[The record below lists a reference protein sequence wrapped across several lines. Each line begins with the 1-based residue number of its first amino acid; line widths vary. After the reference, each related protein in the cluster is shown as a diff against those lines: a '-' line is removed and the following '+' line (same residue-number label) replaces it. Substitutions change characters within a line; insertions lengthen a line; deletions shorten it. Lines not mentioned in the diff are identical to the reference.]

1 MSQEELFDPMH
12 CDVVELLDHLPDIDT
27 KHAWPKMLADLVD
40 ISSHRLSRMGHDDET
55 ALAEAKAIVIAIAE
69 FLGGRMLYLPRN
81 ESLRLA
87 LRDNLIWKELGKLSV
102 PALADKHEL
111 TPMQV
116 YNIIREQR
124 ALHRGRVQRS
134 LFGEET
140 DGV

>member
-1 MSQEELFDPMH
+1 MSQEELFDPMR
-12 CDVVELLDHLPDIDT
+12 CDIVELLDHLPDIDT

-40 ISSHRLSRMGHDDET
+40 IVTHRLRRLGRDDET
-55 ALAEAKAIVIAIAE
+55 TLLEAQAVIISIAE

-102 PALADKHEL
+102 PALADKNHL

-124 ALHRGRVQRS
+124 ALHRGRVQRE
-134 LFGEET
+134 LFGEE
-140 DGV
+140 GES